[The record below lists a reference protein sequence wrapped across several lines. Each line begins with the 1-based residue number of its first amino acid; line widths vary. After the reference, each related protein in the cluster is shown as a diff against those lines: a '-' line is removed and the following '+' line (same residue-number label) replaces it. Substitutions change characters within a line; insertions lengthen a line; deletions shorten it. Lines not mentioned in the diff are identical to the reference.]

1 LFLTVPGAPNF
12 DDRSES
18 GIIEGKGGR
27 LVTTIH
33 VRYEILDDP
42 GRPHPDSAPDS
53 FAWGVQAVGLPGDLG
68 AFGVGDTL
76 AEALDD
82 LGEGIRALF
91 SAEPV
96 PEELTREIAVTV
108 GDAALCRSGSQE
120 RTSSRRWARA
130 AGNWN
135 GSLAATT

>member
-1 LFLTVPGAPNF
+1 M
-12 DDRSES
+12 
-18 GIIEGKGGR
+18 
-27 LVTTIH
+27 TTIH

-42 GRPHPDSAPDS
+42 GRPHPDSVPDS
-53 FAWGVQAVGLPGDLG
+53 FVWGVQAVGLPGNLS

-91 SAEPV
+91 NAGQV

-108 GDAALCRSGSQE
+108 GDAA
-120 RTSSRRWARA
+120 
-130 AGNWN
+130 
-135 GSLAATT
+135 

>member
-1 LFLTVPGAPNF
+1 M
-12 DDRSES
+12 
-18 GIIEGKGGR
+18 
-27 LVTTIH
+27 TTIH
-33 VRYEILDDP
+33 ERYEILDDP

-53 FAWGVQAVGLPGDLG
+53 FAWGVQAVGLPGNLS

-91 SAEPV
+91 SARQV

-108 GDAALCRSGSQE
+108 GDAA
-120 RTSSRRWARA
+120 
-130 AGNWN
+130 
-135 GSLAATT
+135 

>member
-1 LFLTVPGAPNF
+1 V
-12 DDRSES
+12 ES
-18 GIIEGKGGR
+18 GIIEEKGER

-42 GRPHPDSAPDS
+42 GRSHPDSARDS
-53 FAWGVQAVGLPGDLG
+53 FAWGVQAVGLPENLS

-82 LGEGIRALF
+82 LGEGVRALF
-91 SAEPV
+91 SAGSV

-108 GDAALCRSGSQE
+108 GDAA
-120 RTSSRRWARA
+120 
-130 AGNWN
+130 
-135 GSLAATT
+135 